1 MKLKTILPTLALAC
15 GTAWAQ
21 PAQVS
26 GIDKANMDLTANP
39 GTDFYQYATGGWR
52 EAHPLT
58 AEYARYSQFEL
69 LAENN
74 RRQLRDGALDE
85 LKKKLFEDL
94 TAYRHSEENNF

>member
-74 RRQLRDGALDE
+74 RRQLRE
-85 LKKKLFEDL
+85 LI
-94 TAYRHSEENNF
+94 